1 MPSINKLLVNIDQ
14 NLSQDEKKQALANLG
29 ITTASGDV
37 GKSLTVQDEQ
47 GTLSWSENPG
57 TFVAIYDEVNSAY
70 STFDEIDDAYNLG
83 KDLIASGLISEGL
96 FSYSVIAPVS
106 KRVDSQGHKYYQFCS
121 FTDGSFSRFTLDQE
135 TGWDY
140 KKVPG
145 LDFPDSQ
152 QNPYG
157 KLGSSGSHLSSVYAD
172 HLYGAFKGDLT
183 GDVTGDVS
191 GNLTGDF
198 NGRWLNASG
207 TGDHYTP
214 IFITGVGGQ
223 GQIIGVPAKCSAKFV
238 YSVDV
243 NGERIDKQYKLCMD
257 GGIGTASGVIYCL

>member
-14 NLSQDEKKQALANLG
+14 NLTQGEKKQALANLG
-29 ITTASGDV
+29 ITTTSGDV
-37 GKSLTVQDEQ
+37 GKSLTVQDDH

-57 TFVAIYDEVNSAY
+57 TFVAIYDPSNDEY
-70 STFDEIDDAYNLG
+70 TTFDEVNEAYNLG
-83 KDLIASGLISEGL
+83 KDLIASGVIREGL

-106 KRVDSQGHKYYQFCS
+106 KIVDSQGHKYYQFCS
-121 FTDGSFSRFTLDQE
+121 FTDGSFSKFTLDKV

-157 KLGSSGSHLSSVYAD
+157 ELGSSGSHLSRVYAD
-172 HLYGAFKGDLT
+172 YLYGAFKGDLT

-191 GNLTGDF
+191 GNLTGDL

-207 TGDHYTP
+207 TGDHLTP
-214 IFITGVGGQ
+214 IFITGDGQ
-223 GQIIGVPAKCSAKFV
+223 NIGVPAKCSAKFV
-238 YSVDV
+238 YSVDA
-243 NGERIDKQYKLCMD
+243 NGDFSPNQYKICMD
-257 GGIGTASGVIYCL
+257 GSIGTASGVIYCL